1 MTLRDTK
8 LRGDFAALQAF
19 LEKAAD
25 LADRSPAFE
34 TALGSLDLN
43 AAVLEVEWVAFPDLA
58 VVVARPAPAW
68 VALFRKYGGV
78 WP

>member
-1 MTLRDTK
+1 MTLRDTQ

-19 LEKAAD
+19 LARASD
-25 LADRSPAFE
+25 LIDRSPAFE
-34 TALGSLDLN
+34 AALGALDLN
-43 AAVLEVEWVAFPDLA
+43 AIVLDVEWVAFPDLA

-68 VALFRKYGGV
+68 VDLLRKHGGE